1 MITFFSHSIIFFSL
15 KRFHICFNI
24 FVLLFFVTLCLAV
37 AVQSCMS
44 ESQSKTKKKKKKK
57 WGKGKPTKK
66 KKKKK
71 KKKIWKI
78 KAKKKK
84 KKKKNHISGGT
95 FKAPKASYISYISL
109 KKVIFFKRNF
119 IIIVS
124 IFSIK

>member
-1 MITFFSHSIIFFSL
+1 MPCSGCSVMHEWIPI
-15 KRFHICFNI
+15 N
-24 FVLLFFVTLCLAV
+24 
-37 AVQSCMS
+37 
-44 ESQSKTKKKKKKK
+44 
-57 WGKGKPTKK
+57 KK

-71 KKKIWKI
+71 KKLGKGKP
-78 KAKKKK
+78 KKK

-124 IFSIK
+124 IFSIKWIKQY